1 MYEESKK
8 ELVRICHLLYDKNLV
23 TAADGNVSVRVSKDH
38 ILLTPSGKGKGF
50 VEEKDIL
57 VLDLEG
63 NLVEG
68 SGKPSREYPMHRA
81 VYEERP
87 EVGAVVHTHPVF
99 ATAFAMAGKTVP
111 DCYLIETKVAL
122 KGIALAGFA
131 APGSLALAEQVR
143 AVAAG
148 NDAVL
153 LQNHGALT
161 VGNTLTRAMF
171 TMEEVEFNANIMKL
185 AMDLGRI
192 EEIPADQMAKLMD
205 LRVKM
210 GFPGKHPGYKTEAE
224 RAAADPRSTLNTM
237 K

>member
-23 TAADGNVSVRVSKDH
+23 TAADGNVSVRVSKGH

-122 KGIALAGFA
+122 KGIALADLLRRIPWSFRLQVRPLGERFVFPAGVFRKVVLLNRPRSRLFGFLCLWRYLFFA
-131 APGSLALAEQVR
+131 AILSA
-143 AVAAG
+143 
-148 NDAVL
+148 
-153 LQNHGALT
+153 
-161 VGNTLTRAMF
+161 
-171 TMEEVEFNANIMKL
+171 
-185 AMDLGRI
+185 
-192 EEIPADQMAKLMD
+192 
-205 LRVKM
+205 
-210 GFPGKHPGYKTEAE
+210 
-224 RAAADPRSTLNTM
+224 
-237 K
+237 

>member
-23 TAADGNVSVRVSKDH
+23 TAADGNVSVRVSKGH

-122 KGIALAGFA
+122 KGIALAGYA

-161 VGNTLTRAMF
+161 VGKNLTDAF
-171 TMEEVEFNANIMKL
+171 QKMEVLECVAKTIIMSRLVGNPVK
-185 AMDLGRI
+185 I
-192 EEIPADQMAKLMD
+192 PEE
-205 LRVKM
+205 
-210 GFPGKHPGYKTEAE
+210 
-224 RAAADPRSTLNTM
+224 
-237 K
+237 

>member
-161 VGNTLTRAMF
+161 VGADVITAYYRMETLELFAKISL
-171 TMEEVEFNANIMKL
+171 NARLLGGAQELSRENIDRLISMRQSYRVT
-185 AMDLGRI
+185 GR
-192 EEIPADQMAKLMD
+192 
-205 LRVKM
+205 
-210 GFPGKHPGYKTEAE
+210 HPGYKKYSE
-224 RAAADPRSTLNTM
+224 
-237 K
+237 KK